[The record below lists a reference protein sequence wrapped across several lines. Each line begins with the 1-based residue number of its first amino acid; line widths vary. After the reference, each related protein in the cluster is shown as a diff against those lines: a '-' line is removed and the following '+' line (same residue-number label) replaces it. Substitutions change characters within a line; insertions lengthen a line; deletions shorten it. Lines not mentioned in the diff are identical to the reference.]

1 MIRSTDQEI
10 FCFICL
16 FEHFCARK
24 RFKKGKS
31 SNNVFSDFIQLS
43 GGPRGRVVKVAD
55 FSALDHSIISPMWVS
70 PRTGHEFIYE
80 TSHVL
85 LAGVS
90 GGFSP
95 GTPVFAPP
103 TD

>member
-1 MIRSTDQEI
+1 MVRGRFHLSRLKTAYHAIHKDAM
-10 FCFICL
+10 FII
-16 FEHFCARK
+16 
-24 RFKKGKS
+24 
-31 SNNVFSDFIQLS
+31 NDFIVLNRGLASS
-43 GGPRGRVVKVAD
+43 GFEKP
-55 FSALDHSIISPMWVS
+55 IIC
-70 PRTGHEFIYE
+70 E

>member
-1 MIRSTDQEI
+1 MSDQVGNPEARFSHVAAYTKSPYFWLI
-10 FCFICL
+10 KITYFHSRGVQETFIPL
-16 FEHFCARK
+16 IDRL
-24 RFKKGKS
+24 GKEC
-31 SNNVFSDFIQLS
+31 QPTC
-43 GGPRGRVVKVAD
+43 G
-55 FSALDHSIISPMWVS
+55 
-70 PRTGHEFIYE
+70 
-80 TSHVL
+80 TSQVL

>member
-1 MIRSTDQEI
+1 MILAFAQKYNR
-10 FCFICL
+10 
-16 FEHFCARK
+16 
-24 RFKKGKS
+24 
-31 SNNVFSDFIQLS
+31 
-43 GGPRGRVVKVAD
+43 
-55 FSALDHSIISPMWVS
+55 
-70 PRTGHEFIYE
+70 E

>member
-1 MIRSTDQEI
+1 M
-10 FCFICL
+10 
-16 FEHFCARK
+16 
-24 RFKKGKS
+24 
-31 SNNVFSDFIQLS
+31 

-55 FSALDHSIISPMWVS
+55 FSALDYLIISPMWFA
-70 PRTGHEFIYE
+70 PRTGHEFICE